1 MFTGLLFGVAVAA
14 PVGPIGLLCLR
25 RTLSGGFLI
34 GFASGLGA
42 ACADGAYAALAAG
55 AFDAAATVLSH
66 FAVALRIGGGAA
78 LIVLGLRTAFA
89 ATRPMTSGE
98 NERATA
104 PSNAV
109 AAFASTL
116 ALTIVNPA
124 TIVSFAA
131 IVVASSEPAAL
142 RSGVLLFA
150 PGVLMG
156 SAAWWLFLCGGST
169 LARRAITP
177 QAMRA
182 IDVISGAAFVLWGI
196 RSAVGP

>member
-25 RTLSGGFLI
+25 RTLAGGFLI

-42 ACADGAYAALAAG
+42 ACADGAYAAVAAG
-55 AFDAAATVLSH
+55 AFDAATAVLSH

-78 LIVLGLRTAFA
+78 LMILGLRTAFA
-89 ATRPMTSGE
+89 ATRPMTTSA
-98 NERATA
+98 NERAAA

-124 TIVSFAA
+124 TIFSFAA
-131 IVVASSEPAAL
+131 IVAASSEPAAL
-142 RSGVLLFA
+142 RSGALLFA
-150 PGVLMG
+150 PGVLVG
-156 SAAWWLFLCGGST
+156 SALWWLFVCGGST
-169 LARRAITP
+169 IARRAITP
-177 QAMRA
+177 HAMRA
-182 IDVISGAAFVLWGI
+182 IDVISGAAFVLLGV